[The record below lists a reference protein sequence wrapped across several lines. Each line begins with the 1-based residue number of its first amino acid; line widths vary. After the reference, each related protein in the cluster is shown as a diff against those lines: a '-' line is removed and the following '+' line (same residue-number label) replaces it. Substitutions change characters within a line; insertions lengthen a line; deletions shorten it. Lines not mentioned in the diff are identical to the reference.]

1 MPVEPNRTDLHQK
14 IFSASRKVLIL
25 LCVMYAL
32 TYIDRNNVSTAA
44 FVFKKEL
51 HLTNTEVGLVFSAFA
66 YPYLIFQIIG
76 GWVSDKFGA
85 RLSLTICAII
95 WGTATSLTGMAN
107 GLAAILCA
115 RVMLGFGEGAT
126 FPTATRAMS
135 DWVPSEKRAFAQ
147 GITHSSARLGNA
159 LTPPL
164 VAWLIAVVT
173 WRGSFIILG
182 IISLAWAVA
191 WGLYF
196 RDDPGSHS
204 AITVQELQSLPCY
217 AAKQQWTKKRVPW
230 LSLTRRMLPVTAV
243 YFCYAW
249 TLWLY
254 LAWIPSFFLQR
265 YGLKLQDSAL
275 FSAGVFFSGVLG
287 NTLGGIVSDRILSR
301 TGSRNKARRNV
312 VVAGFLCSLASMM
325 PLLFSH
331 NLSRA
336 AICLSL
342 AFFFSEFTIG
352 PLWAI
357 PMDIAPRF
365 AGSASGL
372 MNSGTAFAAIISPLV
387 FGYVIDK
394 TGNWELPFIG
404 SIGMFLLG
412 SILAFWMKPEE
423 GLVGAELTDVATLNK
438 ATVEC

>member
-1 MPVEPNRTDLHQK
+1 MISLKPDNTALLPRSCESLFSHQLLLNFSPCQRTSGCRSRQNRQLTRHLWWIRRHWGLLMPVEPNRTDLHQK

-76 GWVSDKFGA
+76 GWVSDRFGA

-173 WRGSFIILG
+173 WRGSFILLG
-182 IISLAWAVA
+182 IVSLAWAVV
-191 WGLYF
+191 WLWYF
-196 RDDPGSHS
+196 RDDPGEHRG
-204 AITVQELQSLPCY
+204 ITPAELEVLPRY
-217 AAKQQWTKKRVPW
+217 ALRKQRKNDPVPW
-230 LSLTRRMLPVTAV
+230 SRLTRRMLPVTAV

-254 LAWIPSFFLQR
+254 LAWIPMFFLHS
-265 YGLKLQDSAL
+265 YNLDLKTSAL
-275 FSAGVFFSGVLG
+275 FSGGVFFGGVVG
-287 NTLGGIVSDRILSR
+287 DALGGIVSDHIFR
-301 TGSRNKARRNV
+301 TTHNLNRARRNLV
-312 VVAGFLCSLASMM
+312 VFGFLCSLAFMVPM
-325 PLLFSH
+325 LFLH
-331 NLSRA
+331 NVRLA
-336 AICLSL
+336 AFCLSV
-342 AFFFSEFTIG
+342 AFFFS
-352 PLWAI
+352 
-357 PMDIAPRF
+357 
-365 AGSASGL
+365 
-372 MNSGTAFAAIISPLV
+372 
-387 FGYVIDK
+387 
-394 TGNWELPFIG
+394 
-404 SIGMFLLG
+404 
-412 SILAFWMKPEE
+412 
-423 GLVGAELTDVATLNK
+423 
-438 ATVEC
+438 